1 MQIDNREL
9 ENLTD
14 KNPKDNDGD
23 TPLHLASKQGHFE
36 VCKLILK
43 HVSDTNPKDEGGET
57 PLHYAAD
64 FGHLRLFKFIMEHA
78 IHKNPPNDYGDTP
91 LHLTAFGDP
100 QLLGGSIGSTEEKLQ
115 IWDILNLFLKKE
127 KFTVIC
133 FSTSL

>member
-1 MQIDNREL
+1 M
-9 ENLTD
+9 
-14 KNPKDNDGD
+14 
-23 TPLHLASKQGHFE
+23 
-36 VCKLILK
+36 K
-43 HVSDTNPKDEGGET
+43 HVSDTNPKDESGET

-115 IWDILNLFLKKE
+115 ICQFIIENVADIDPVNEDGKTPLDYAREEKSLNIVQLLEQELEKRNTCSKKVGSNYE
-127 KFTVIC
+127 NK
-133 FSTSL
+133 L